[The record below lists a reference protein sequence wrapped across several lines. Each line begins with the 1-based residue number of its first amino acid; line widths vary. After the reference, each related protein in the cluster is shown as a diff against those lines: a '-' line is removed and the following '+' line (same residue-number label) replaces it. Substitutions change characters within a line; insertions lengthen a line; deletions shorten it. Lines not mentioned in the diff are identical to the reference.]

1 MGDRSSVSVTVLR
14 QHVRPFLDLG
24 YQQQPPWDPNTR
36 TSVPTTAATSHTVT
50 LWADEVNDG
59 GWPDVMDLTGAV
71 FIAEH
76 EAGDAYPA
84 GTYASDGHTVVH
96 RSTPEGRPL
105 LEIPLGRAPDGIPN
119 LIEFLTVH
127 TSASITLRLAPKALH
142 RNLLATQSF
151 LHQVQ
156 TLADKYWPEP
166 DPPPDSIR
174 TRKKPS
180 ENT

>member
-1 MGDRSSVSVTVLR
+1 MGDRCNVSVTVLR
-14 QHVRPFLDLG
+14 QHQQSFLDLG
-24 YQQQPPWDPNTR
+24 YRVRAEALAYVPDAEGDHQLLPDPGI
-36 TSVPTTAATSHTVT
+36 SHTVT
-50 LWADEVNDG
+50 LWEDEVNYG
-59 GWPDVMDLTGAV
+59 GYAEIMDLTGAV
-71 FIAEH
+71 FVAEH

-96 RSTPEGRPL
+96 RSTPDGLPM

-151 LHQVQ
+151 LNQVQ
-156 TLADKYWPEP
+156 TLADKYWPKP
-166 DPPPDSIR
+166 DPPPD
-174 TRKKPS
+174 
-180 ENT
+180 